1 MNRARDGFTDMD
13 WDKLKV
19 FHAAAEAGSFTHA
32 GEQLGL
38 SQSAVSRQ
46 VSALEQ
52 ELSVSLFHRHAR
64 GLILTEQGDLLFRT
78 AHDVFM
84 QLQAARAK
92 LTDSRERP
100 SGDLKITTT
109 PGVGINWLIPR
120 LGEFTALYP
129 EIRISLIVTD
139 EELDLSMREADVAIR
154 TRKPT
159 QPDLIQRKLF
169 AMGFHA
175 YCSPEYIKRFGTPRT
190 LDELDAHRIITLSDG
205 QVAPHLQNRNWLIE
219 AGRNG
224 SGPRETYFKV
234 NNILGLVRACQQGL
248 GIAALPD
255 YLVRKQSPGAIVR
268 RVRFDPARHLFRLSR
283 RAENGGARAGVSRL
297 RGEQGAALA
306 VLTLLLQAPG
316 HRMTD
321 MRLARLPQGA
331 DAAHNVGTLSIGVTH
346 LSPSSSGANAQ

>member
-1 MNRARDGFTDMD
+1 MD

-100 SGDLKITTT
+100 SGDLKVTTT

-139 EELDLSMREADVAIR
+139 EDLDLSMREADVAIR

-169 AMGFHA
+169 AGMREAPRFRRCVKYFQLVPIHVLKPVP
-175 YCSPEYIKRFGTPRT
+175 CST
-190 LDELDAHRIITLSDG
+190 
-205 QVAPHLQNRNWLIE
+205 HLHSIH
-219 AGRNG
+219 
-224 SGPRETYFKV
+224 S
-234 NNILGLVRACQQGL
+234 
-248 GIAALPD
+248 AA
-255 YLVRKQSPGAIVR
+255 
-268 RVRFDPARHLFRLSR
+268 ARS
-283 RAENGGARAGVSRL
+283 
-297 RGEQGAALA
+297 
-306 VLTLLLQAPG
+306 
-316 HRMTD
+316 
-321 MRLARLPQGA
+321 LARNA
-331 DAAHNVGTLSIGVTH
+331 RKRSASRAAMQPRPAAVT
-346 LSPSSSGANAQ
+346 ACR

>member
-1 MNRARDGFTDMD
+1 MARTRDGFTDMD

-175 YCSPEYIKRFGTPRT
+175 YCSPEYVKRFGTPRT
-190 LDELDAHRIITLSDG
+190 LDELDAHRIITLADG
-205 QVAPHLQNRNWLIE
+205 QVAPHLQNRNWLVE

-224 SGPRETYFKV
+224 SGPREAYFRV

-255 YLVRKQSPGAIVR
+255 YLVEEQ
-268 RVRFDPARHLFRLSR
+268 
-283 RAENGGARAGVSRL
+283 SRL
-297 RGEQGAALA
+297 VQLFGESDSIQLDTYF
-306 VLTLLLQAPG
+306 VYPEELKTV
-316 HRMTD
+316 
-321 MRLARLPQGA
+321 ARVQVFRDFVVSKA
-331 DAAHNVGTLSIGVTH
+331 QRW
-346 LSPSSSGANAQ
+346 PS

>member
-1 MNRARDGFTDMD
+1 MTMSITRTRDGFTDMD

-100 SGDLKITTT
+100 SGDLKINTT

-129 EIRISLIVTD
+129 EIRISLIVND
-139 EELDLSMREADVAIR
+139 EELDLSMR
-154 TRKPT
+154 
-159 QPDLIQRKLF
+159 DLIQRKLF

-190 LDELDAHRIITLSDG
+190 LDELDAHRIITLADG

-219 AGRNG
+219 AGRDG
-224 SGPRETYFKV
+224 AGPREAYFKV

-255 YLVRKQSPGAIVR
+255 YLVEEDHRLVQLFGESDSIQLDTYFVYPEELKTVA
-268 RVRFDPARHLFRLSR
+268 RVQVFRDFV
-283 RAENGGARAGVSRL
+283 VSKAQRW
-297 RGEQGAALA
+297 
-306 VLTLLLQAPG
+306 
-316 HRMTD
+316 
-321 MRLARLPQGA
+321 
-331 DAAHNVGTLSIGVTH
+331 
-346 LSPSSSGANAQ
+346 PS

>member
-1 MNRARDGFTDMD
+1 MD

-52 ELSVSLFHRHAR
+52 ELAVSLFHRHAR

-100 SGDLKITTT
+100 SGDLKITT
-109 PGVGINWLIPR
+109 PPALGINWLIPR
-120 LGEFTALYP
+120 LDEFTGLYP
-129 EIRISLIVTD
+129 DIRISLIVTD
-139 EELDLSMREADVAIR
+139 EDLDLSMREADVAIR

-169 AMGFHA
+169 SMHFHA
-175 YCSPEYIKRFGTPRT
+175 YASPEYLKRHGTPRT
-190 LDELDAHRIITLSDG
+190 PEDLDAHRLLVLGGS
-205 QVAPHLQNRNWLIE
+205 VPMHLQSANWVVQ
-219 AGRNG
+219 AGRDG
-224 SGPRETYFKV
+224 KGPRTPALTI
-234 NNILGLVRACQQGL
+234 NNVIGVLRACQRGL
-248 GIAALPD
+248 GVAMLPD
-255 YLVRKQSPGAIVR
+255 YLIEQDGGLVQLFCATDAVAVDAYFVYPEEMKSV
-268 RVRFDPARHLFRLSR
+268 ARIQVFRDFL
-283 RAENGGARAGVSRL
+283 VSK
-297 RGEQGAALA
+297 
-306 VLTLLLQAPG
+306 
-316 HRMTD
+316 
-321 MRLARLPQGA
+321 
-331 DAAHNVGTLSIGVTH
+331 
-346 LSPSSSGANAQ
+346 AQRWSY

>member
-1 MNRARDGFTDMD
+1 MD

-129 EIRISLIVTD
+129 DIRISLIVTD
-139 EELDLSMREADVAIR
+139 EELDLVDARGRRRYPHPQADPAGPDPAQTVLRWVFTLIVRPNISSASARRARSTNSMR
-154 TRKPT
+154 
-159 QPDLIQRKLF
+159 
-169 AMGFHA
+169 
-175 YCSPEYIKRFGTPRT
+175 
-190 LDELDAHRIITLSDG
+190 
-205 QVAPHLQNRNWLIE
+205 
-219 AGRNG
+219 
-224 SGPRETYFKV
+224 
-234 NNILGLVRACQQGL
+234 
-248 GIAALPD
+248 IASSRSAT
-255 YLVRKQSPGAIVR
+255 
-268 RVRFDPARHLFRLSR
+268 ARSR
-283 RAENGGARAGVSRL
+283 RICRIATG
-297 RGEQGAALA
+297 
-306 VLTLLLQAPG
+306 
-316 HRMTD
+316 
-321 MRLARLPQGA
+321 
-331 DAAHNVGTLSIGVTH
+331 
-346 LSPSSSGANAQ
+346 

>member
-1 MNRARDGFTDMD
+1 MPRHHNGFTDMD

-100 SGDLKITTT
+100 SGDLKITT
-109 PGVGINWLIPR
+109 PPALGINWLIPR
-120 LGEFTALYP
+120 LDEF
-129 EIRISLIVTD
+129 
-139 EELDLSMREADVAIR
+139 
-154 TRKPT
+154 T

-169 AMGFHA
+169 SIGFHA

-190 LDELDAHRIITLSDG
+190 LDDLDEHRIIMLSDT
-205 QVAPHLQNRNWLIE
+205 QVPPHLQNRSWLID

-224 SGPRETYFKV
+224 SGPREAYFKV

-255 YLVRKQSPGAIVR
+255 YLVEENNRLVQLFGESDSIQLDTYFVYPEELKSVA
-268 RVRFDPARHLFRLSR
+268 RVQVFRDFV
-283 RAENGGARAGVSRL
+283 VSKAQRW
-297 RGEQGAALA
+297 
-306 VLTLLLQAPG
+306 
-316 HRMTD
+316 
-321 MRLARLPQGA
+321 
-331 DAAHNVGTLSIGVTH
+331 
-346 LSPSSSGANAQ
+346 PS